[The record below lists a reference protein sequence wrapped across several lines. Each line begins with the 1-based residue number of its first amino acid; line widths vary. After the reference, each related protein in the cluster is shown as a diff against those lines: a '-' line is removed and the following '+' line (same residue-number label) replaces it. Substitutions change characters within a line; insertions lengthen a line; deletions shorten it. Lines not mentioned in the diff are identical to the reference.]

1 MPDSSSSSTSS
12 STSDTPQSPSKF
24 NQAQLEDLQVAEAIV
39 AEARKDAYKTRL
51 AGREITSTII
61 DEEAARCLNA
71 RRKTSEALEEDTAA
85 EAQTLNAAGLERAIV
100 IAIQEMQAAA
110 KQKYMRREPVQ
121 LHNYFIG
128 DRINPNEAT
137 LHQIAFTIADRLT
150 PPTGSDLATALD
162 KLPGIT
168 LAKINHLREL
178 IDLAAA
184 PLDSSSASSSSSS
197 SSGPIVPE
205 EAVADRAARDAMIR
219 GINDRR
225 MEIQFAAD
233 AEWPYTDPLNATARR
248 AFHLPASRPYS
259 G

>member
-1 MPDSSSSSTSS
+1 MPDSSSSSSS
-12 STSDTPQSPSKF
+12 SSSGAPQSPSKF

-51 AGREITSTII
+51 AAREISGAIV
-61 DEEAARCLNA
+61 DELAAHCLEA
-71 RRKTSEALEEDTAA
+71 RRKTSEAVEEDTAA
-85 EAQTLNAAGLERAIV
+85 EAQTLNAAGRERAIV

-110 KQKYMRREPVQ
+110 KQKYARREPVQ
-121 LHNYFIG
+121 LQNYFIG

-137 LHQIAFTIADRLT
+137 LHQIAFTIAERLT

-162 KLPGIT
+162 RLPGIT
-168 LAKINHLREL
+168 LAKINILRDL
-178 IDLAAA
+178 IDLPPA
-184 PLDSSSASSSSSS
+184 PLGGSSSSSS
-197 SSGPIVPE
+197 SSSASPIVPE

-219 GINDRR
+219 EINDRR

-248 AFHLPASRPYS
+248 AFHLPASRPFS